1 VLGAILAELKVDPAP
16 VLEAA
21 RSEPLRVG
29 LRTETEEAQRLGIF
43 GAPTF
48 ITADGEMFWG
58 NDRLE
63 QALTWAKKKPK
74 APRVRAKTRR
84 AHK

>member
-1 VLGAILAELKVDPAP
+1 VA
-16 VLEAA
+16 
-21 RSEPLRVG
+21 

-48 ITADGEMFWG
+48 ITSDGEMFWG

-63 QALTWAKKKPK
+63 RALSWMKKPRS
-74 APRVRAKTRR
+74 PPVRAKARTRR
-84 AHK
+84 KRR